1 MAITDY
7 TSLRSA
13 VQTYVA
19 RTDSVFSNMIPTFIE
34 LAEARIYNGA
44 DEPGGDLYSAP
55 LRALVMETSDTV
67 TITEGVGTMPSAAL
81 EIRKIYAT
89 DERAG
94 VTYITPERFLELDEN
109 ATGGRPVYYTV
120 EDGSIKVTPS
130 YTGTLT
136 VTFFQQFDAIN
147 STNTSNGLIA
157 AHGVVYL
164 EAVLFE
170 AFSFLQDIA
179 LAGGHLAKYRS
190 LVAGLNRT
198 AGAMRYP
205 GPMRVRSR
213 MAFP

>member
-19 RTDSVFSNMIPTFIE
+19 RTDSVFSNMIPVFIE

-44 DEPGGDLYSAP
+44 GDPGDDLYSAP
-55 LRALVMETSDTV
+55 LRALVMETSG
-67 TITEGVGTMPSAAL
+67 TITMTSGVGTMPSTAL
-81 EIRKIYAT
+81 EFRKVYAT
-89 DERAG
+89 DELLG
-94 VTYITPERFLELDEN
+94 ITYQTPERFLQLDEN
-109 ATGGRPVYYTV
+109 ASGGNPVYYTV
-120 EDGSIKVTPS
+120 EDGSIKVTPA

-136 VTFFQQFDAIN
+136 VTYFQQFDAIN
-147 STNTSNGLIA
+147 STTTTNGLIT

-170 AFSFLQDIA
+170 AFSFLQEIP
-179 LAGGHLAKYRS
+179 LAAGHLGKYRS